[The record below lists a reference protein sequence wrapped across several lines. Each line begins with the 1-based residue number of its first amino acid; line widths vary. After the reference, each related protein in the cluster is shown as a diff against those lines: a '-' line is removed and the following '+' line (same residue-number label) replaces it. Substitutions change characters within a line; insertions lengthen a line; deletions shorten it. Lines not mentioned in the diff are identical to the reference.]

1 MVKKETVKTDTE
13 SRILQAAEEEFLLKG
28 LAGGRTTA
36 IAERAG
42 VTHAMLHYYFRTKNM
57 LFERIIEEKMR
68 NAGNIMQA
76 VFVLGDMPLMERVKR
91 GVEQHFDFIAAN
103 PNLPRF
109 VIQEIYSH
117 PERHEIMR
125 SQVLTITKDWLCDLQ
140 RHIDESAATKATEW
154 IDARMLLLDIVS
166 LNLFAFIGYPFVS
179 LMFDGLVTD
188 KKVFFEKRKA
198 ENVELIMRRLKKMEP
213 RNDLYVT
220 VRLSLD

>member
-28 LAGGRTTA
+28 LEGARTTA

-166 LNLFAFIGYPFVS
+166 LQSVCIY
-179 LMFDGLVTD
+179 
-188 KKVFFEKRKA
+188 
-198 ENVELIMRRLKKMEP
+198 
-213 RNDLYVT
+213 
-220 VRLSLD
+220 RLSLCQLDVRRTSN

>member
-28 LAGGRTTA
+28 LEGARTTA

-68 NAGNIMQA
+68 NAENIMQA

-213 RNDLYVT
+213 
-220 VRLSLD
+220 

>member
-28 LAGGRTTA
+28 LEGARTTA

-125 SQVLTITKDWLCDLQ
+125 SQVLTITKDWICDLQ

-213 RNDLYVT
+213 
-220 VRLSLD
+220 

>member
-28 LAGGRTTA
+28 LEGARTTA

-42 VTHAMLHYYFRTKNM
+42 VTHAMLHYYVRTKNM

-213 RNDLYVT
+213 
-220 VRLSLD
+220 

>member
-28 LAGGRTTA
+28 LEGARTTA

-179 LMFDGLVTD
+179 LMFDGLVSD

-213 RNDLYVT
+213 
-220 VRLSLD
+220 

>member
-28 LAGGRTTA
+28 LEGARTTA

-188 KKVFFEKRKA
+188 KKVLFEKRKA
-198 ENVELIMRRLKKMEP
+198 ENVELIMRRLKKMQP
-213 RNDLYVT
+213 
-220 VRLSLD
+220 

>member
-28 LAGGRTTA
+28 LEGARTTA

-57 LFERIIEEKMR
+57 LFERIIEAKMR

-213 RNDLYVT
+213 
-220 VRLSLD
+220 

>member
-1 MVKKETVKTDTE
+1 MVKKVKTDTE

-28 LAGGRTTA
+28 LEGARTTA

-213 RNDLYVT
+213 
-220 VRLSLD
+220 

>member
-13 SRILQAAEEEFLLKG
+13 SRILQAAEEEYLLKG
-28 LAGGRTTA
+28 LEGARTTA

-213 RNDLYVT
+213 
-220 VRLSLD
+220 

>member
-28 LAGGRTTA
+28 LEGARTTA

-140 RHIDESAATKATEW
+140 GHIDESAATKATEW

-213 RNDLYVT
+213 
-220 VRLSLD
+220 

>member
-28 LAGGRTTA
+28 LEGARTTA

-42 VTHAMLHYYFRTKNM
+42 VTHAMRITISGTKNM

-213 RNDLYVT
+213 
-220 VRLSLD
+220 

>member
-28 LAGGRTTA
+28 LEGARTTA

-117 PERHEIMR
+117 PERHEIMDR
-125 SQVLTITKDWLCDLQ
+125 CPD
-140 RHIDESAATKATEW
+140 AATRHCVAQSVC
-154 IDARMLLLDIVS
+154 I
-166 LNLFAFIGYPFVS
+166 Y
-179 LMFDGLVTD
+179 
-188 KKVFFEKRKA
+188 
-198 ENVELIMRRLKKMEP
+198 
-213 RNDLYVT
+213 
-220 VRLSLD
+220 RLSLCQLDVRRTSN

>member
-1 MVKKETVKTDTE
+1 MVEKETVKTDTE

-28 LAGGRTTA
+28 LEGARTTA

-213 RNDLYVT
+213 
-220 VRLSLD
+220 

>member
-1 MVKKETVKTDTE
+1 MVKQETVKTDTE

-28 LAGGRTTA
+28 LEGARTTA

-42 VTHAMLHYYFRTKNM
+42 VTQAMLHYYFRTKNM

-213 RNDLYVT
+213 
-220 VRLSLD
+220 

>member
-28 LAGGRTTA
+28 LEGARTTA

-117 PERHEIMR
+117 PERHEIMQ

-213 RNDLYVT
+213 
-220 VRLSLD
+220 

>member
-13 SRILQAAEEEFLLKG
+13 SRSLQAAEEEFLLKG
-28 LAGGRTTA
+28 LEGARTTA

-213 RNDLYVT
+213 
-220 VRLSLD
+220 

>member
-28 LAGGRTTA
+28 LEGARTTA

-76 VFVLGDMPLMERVKR
+76 VFVLGNMPLMERVKR

-213 RNDLYVT
+213 
-220 VRLSLD
+220 

>member
-28 LAGGRTTA
+28 LEGARTTA

-68 NAGNIMQA
+68 NAGNIKQA

-213 RNDLYVT
+213 
-220 VRLSLD
+220 

>member
-28 LAGGRTTA
+28 LEGARTTA

-117 PERHEIMR
+117 PERHEIMQ

-166 LNLFAFIGYPFVS
+166 LTLFAFIGYPFVS

-213 RNDLYVT
+213 
-220 VRLSLD
+220 

>member
-28 LAGGRTTA
+28 LEGARTTA

-154 IDARMLLLDIVS
+154 IDARMLLLDIGS

-213 RNDLYVT
+213 
-220 VRLSLD
+220 

>member
-28 LAGGRTTA
+28 LEGARTTA

-188 KKVFFEKRKA
+188 KKFFFEKRKA
-198 ENVELIMRRLKKMEP
+198 GNVELIMRRLKKMEP
-213 RNDLYVT
+213 
-220 VRLSLD
+220 

>member
-28 LAGGRTTA
+28 LEGARTTA

-76 VFVLGDMPLMERVKR
+76 VFVLGDMQLMERVKS

-109 VIQEIYSH
+109 VIQELYSH

-154 IDARMLLLDIVS
+154 IDARMLLLDLVS

-213 RNDLYVT
+213 
-220 VRLSLD
+220 

>member
-28 LAGGRTTA
+28 LEGARTTA

-57 LFERIIEEKMR
+57 LFDISRIAHLFERIIEEKMR

-125 SQVLTITKDWLCDLQ
+125 SQVLTINGT
-140 RHIDESAATKATEW
+140 
-154 IDARMLLLDIVS
+154 
-166 LNLFAFIGYPFVS
+166 
-179 LMFDGLVTD
+179 
-188 KKVFFEKRKA
+188 
-198 ENVELIMRRLKKMEP
+198 
-213 RNDLYVT
+213 
-220 VRLSLD
+220 

>member
-1 MVKKETVKTDTE
+1 MENNENLED
-13 SRILQAAEEEFLLKG
+13 RIVDVAKDVFLENGFEMTSMSDIAAKVG
-28 LAGGRTTA
+28 INRPT
-36 IAERAG
+36 
-42 VTHAMLHYYFRTKNM
+42 LHYYFRTKNM

-213 RNDLYVT
+213 
-220 VRLSLD
+220 

>member
-1 MVKKETVKTDTE
+1 MVKKETVKTNTE

-28 LAGGRTTA
+28 LEGARTTA

-213 RNDLYVT
+213 
-220 VRLSLD
+220 

>member
-28 LAGGRTTA
+28 LEGARTTA

-154 IDARMLLLDIVS
+154 IDARMLLCL
-166 LNLFAFIGYPFVS
+166 
-179 LMFDGLVTD
+179 
-188 KKVFFEKRKA
+188 
-198 ENVELIMRRLKKMEP
+198 
-213 RNDLYVT
+213 LYT
-220 VRLSLD
+220 SDAADD

>member
-1 MVKKETVKTDTE
+1 MLKKETVKTDTE

-28 LAGGRTTA
+28 LEGARTTA

-213 RNDLYVT
+213 
-220 VRLSLD
+220 

>member
-28 LAGGRTTA
+28 LEGARTTA

-154 IDARMLLLDIVS
+154 IDARMLLLVIVS

-213 RNDLYVT
+213 
-220 VRLSLD
+220 

>member
-28 LAGGRTTA
+28 LEGARTTA

-91 GVEQHFDFIAAN
+91 GVEQHFDFIAVN

-213 RNDLYVT
+213 
-220 VRLSLD
+220 

>member
-28 LAGGRTTA
+28 LEGARTTA

-125 SQVLTITKDWLCDLQ
+125 SQVLTITKDWLCDVQ

-213 RNDLYVT
+213 
-220 VRLSLD
+220 

>member
-1 MVKKETVKTDTE
+1 MFNQSDCIKHGKKETVKTDTE

-28 LAGGRTTA
+28 LEGARTTA

-188 KKVFFEKRKA
+188 KKVFF
-198 ENVELIMRRLKKMEP
+198 
-213 RNDLYVT
+213 
-220 VRLSLD
+220 

>member
-28 LAGGRTTA
+28 LEGARTTA

-140 RHIDESAATKATEW
+140 RHIDESAATKATEC

-213 RNDLYVT
+213 
-220 VRLSLD
+220 

>member
-28 LAGGRTTA
+28 LEGARTTA

-91 GVEQHFDFIAAN
+91 GVEQHFDFIA
-103 PNLPRF
+103 PIRTCHVSSFRRF
-109 VIQEIYSH
+109 IHI
-117 PERHEIMR
+117 R
-125 SQVLTITKDWLCDLQ
+125 SVMKLC
-140 RHIDESAATKATEW
+140 
-154 IDARMLLLDIVS
+154 
-166 LNLFAFIGYPFVS
+166 G
-179 LMFDGLVTD
+179 
-188 KKVFFEKRKA
+188 RK
-198 ENVELIMRRLKKMEP
+198 
-213 RNDLYVT
+213 
-220 VRLSLD
+220 S

>member
-13 SRILQAAEEEFLLKG
+13 SHILQAAEEEFLLKG
-28 LAGGRTTA
+28 LEGARTTA

-213 RNDLYVT
+213 
-220 VRLSLD
+220 

>member
-28 LAGGRTTA
+28 LEGARTTA

-188 KKVFFEKRKA
+188 KKVLFEKRKA

-213 RNDLYVT
+213 
-220 VRLSLD
+220 